1 MASFRRR
8 GRGKGKGDGRKED
21 RGKDEDEDEDE
32 RRSGPQAGGG
42 THVRAQAG
50 IVPRLAARFTEL
62 SDRVAEYPPFYLLKP
77 LIVKR
82 TSTTLYTSGLR
93 TTPQEFASQF
103 MALLLL
109 SPVVFATFALAGWLL
124 ALPPLTAVGV
134 LAAAVPLVL
143 HTLRPTLA
151 VRRRKALCE
160 RELPFAAT
168 YLAMAAASSKSL
180 STAMLNMSRFRFL
193 KAFRNEAER
202 MEKVRRLYALSP
214 SDAMLFEAKYHPSA
228 AVKELL
234 LSAAAAERSGE
245 SLFLMM
251 KDELVKAFSYLL
263 SRLKVM
269 SDKFSMIASAQMI
282 IFIIVP
288 MATITISIMFASM
301 IGIPALVFAC
311 TVLPCLFVPL
321 MSLAVDSY
329 FPKELTEPISP
340 RYFVFTLLAFP
351 LAAALLALQRV
362 GVLVLPVRFEYVLAL
377 AIFTFTLPAAA
388 WYARERRRTR
398 QVTAALPSFSRSV
411 AEEVKKGNSPTQA
424 VALLS
429 ENRVFNPTFDG
440 LLRRM
445 AAHVKMGR
453 SIADS
458 AAYLKMPWIA
468 KVYFELLDQAEQMG
482 ADPKSMDALSDL
494 MNNIHTSMRSLD
506 SETSLFKFSCYINS
520 VILPFSIIIIVD
532 VVVRLFTGVTSSM
545 SAVALPAGLS
555 FLKAED
561 VPLLS
566 LVAYSS
572 VVLDAY
578 LLGLL
583 GGKVS
588 DGGSIVDGLKS
599 ALICVGIAVATLI
612 VLRDLGLITSL
623 FGF

>member
-1 MASFRRR
+1 MFRLRL
-8 GRGKGKGDGRKED
+8 GRGARTSDHPEEGEGEGQGKGERKNKEKGKGE
-21 RGKDEDEDEDE
+21 GKV
-32 RRSGPQAGGG
+32 GL
-42 THVRAQAG
+42 
-50 IVPRLAARFTEL
+50 LAAKFTDL
-62 SDRVAEYPPFYLLKP
+62 SGRVAEYPPFSLLRP
-77 LIVKR
+77 AIVKGM
-82 TSTTLYTSGLR
+82 STTIYTSGLR
-93 TTPQEFASQF
+93 MTPQEFASQF
-103 MALLLL
+103 IGLILLA
-109 SPVVFATFALAGWLL
+109 PAVFAALALAGWLL
-124 ALPPLTAVGV
+124 ALPPLIMAGALVSA
-134 LAAAVPLVL
+134 LPAAL
-143 HTLRPTLA
+143 HALRPTLA

-180 STAMLNMSRFRFL
+180 SGAMLNMSRLRFL

-202 MEKVRRLYALSP
+202 MDKVRRLYALSP
-214 SDAMLFEAKYHPSA
+214 SDAMIFEAKYHPSE

-251 KDELVKAFSYLL
+251 KDELVKAFSHLL

-269 SDKFSMIASAQMI
+269 SDKFSMMASAQMI

-288 MATITISIMFASM
+288 MATITISIMFSG
-301 IGIPALVFAC
+301 IVGIPTLVFTC
-311 TVLPCLFVPL
+311 IILPCLFVPL

-329 FPKELTEPISP
+329 FPKELTEPISLK
-340 RYFVFTLLAFP
+340 YFLISLLAFP
-351 LAAALLALQRV
+351 LAAALLNLQQSGALI
-362 GVLVLPVRFEYVLAL
+362 LPVRFEYVLAL
-377 AIFTFTLPAAA
+377 AIAAFAAPAAA

-398 QVTAALPSFSRSV
+398 QIISALPSFSRSV

-424 VALLS
+424 VALIS
-429 ENRVFNPTFDG
+429 ENRIFNPSFNNI
-440 LLRRM
+440 LRKM

-453 SIADS
+453 SIGET
-458 AAYLKMPWIA
+458 AAYVKMPWIA
-468 KVYFELLDQAEQMG
+468 RVYFELLDQAEQMG

-532 VVVRLFTGVTSSM
+532 VVVRLFMQVASSVTAIS
-545 SAVALPAGLS
+545 LPAGLS
-555 FLKAED
+555 FLRVED
-561 VPLLS
+561 LPLLS

-583 GGKVS
+583 GGKIS

-612 VLRDLGLITSL
+612 VLRDLGIVTSL
-623 FGF
+623 FGFR